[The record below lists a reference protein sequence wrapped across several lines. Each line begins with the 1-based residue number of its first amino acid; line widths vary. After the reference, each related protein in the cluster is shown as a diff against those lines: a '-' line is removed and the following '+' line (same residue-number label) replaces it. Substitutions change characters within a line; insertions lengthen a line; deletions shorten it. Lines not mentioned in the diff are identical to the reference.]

1 MTHIP
6 VVILAGG
13 YGTRLSELTH
23 AIPKPMVEIGGK
35 PILWHIMKQYSH
47 FGYNEFYIAL
57 GYKGDVIKSYF
68 ANYHIQ
74 NSNMTVNLATG
85 SIDIYNR
92 SNEDWIVRLI
102 DTGKDTLTGGRVRR
116 LRRFL
121 EKGTFMLTY
130 GDGVSD
136 LDIQA
141 LVTFHK
147 SHGKIGTVTAVR
159 PPARFGGLTFEGDKV
174 AQFIEKPQ
182 IGEGWING
190 GFIVFEPAI
199 LNYLESDSNSI
210 EYETLSKLALEGELM
225 AYKHD
230 SFWHSMDTLRDVHL
244 LERLWEADAPWRVW
258 G

>member
-23 AIPKPMVEIGGK
+23 AIPKPMVEIGGE

-47 FGYNEFYIAL
+47 YGYNEFYIAL

-68 ANYHIQ
+68 ANYHIL

-85 SIDIYNR
+85 SIDINNR
-92 SNEDWIVRLI
+92 SNEDWIVHLI
-102 DTGKDTLTGGRVRR
+102 DTGKDTMTGGRIRR
-116 LRRFL
+116 LRPFL

-130 GDGVSD
+130 GDGVCD
-136 LDIQA
+136 MDIQA
-141 LVTFHK
+141 LVRFHK

-159 PPARFGGLTFEGDKV
+159 PPARFGGLTFNGDSV
-174 AQFIEKPQ
+174 AQFTEKPQ

-190 GFIVFEPAI
+190 GYMVLEPSI
-199 LNYLESDSNSI
+199 LDYFQADSDSI
-210 EYETLSKLALEGELM
+210 EYEALDKLALEGELM

-230 SFWHSMDTLRDVHL
+230 SFWQSMDTLRDVRL
-244 LERLWEADAPWRVW
+244 LEHLWETDAPWRVW
-258 G
+258 E